1 MNWLGIS
8 HSFFMAWMVVVL
20 KVSIVLGLAWLVVV
34 SLRRQSAA
42 QRHRVWVAG
51 ILGALL
57 LPFLASIVPPR
68 YSASLDEAAA
78 RWGSQVAATVG
89 LTSNSTPTATPRRRV
104 PTHSRLPYLLG
115 SIWSLVLLLLV
126 LRLVAGLRRVR
137 QVASGARPLSG
148 AEWDAVTA
156 NLAAFLEV
164 KSPVRLLLSARSS
177 IVPVTWGLFR
187 PTIVLPCDATE
198 WSEQR
203 RRIVLAHELAHVGR
217 HDWVMQM
224 CAELLCCIYWFNP
237 LAWMSAR
244 QLRLES
250 ERACDD
256 AVLSTSVPASDYASE
271 LLELV
276 QTFSAD
282 CRTWAAALTFVRP
295 SNLERRF
302 EAMLSASV
310 NRSRTS
316 RANKLVIASIACC
329 LLVPLAALSL
339 PAQMSSGGAP
349 RGWFLAGTKPDNYT
363 TGIDPNVPYQ
373 GHGAAFL
380 KAKPSATE
388 GFGTLMQNFSA
399 GQYAG
404 QRVRLTAPVKSESV
418 NDWAG
423 LWMRVDQGA
432 SIVAFDNMQNRP
444 IRGTR
449 GWQDYSVVLDV
460 PQNSTMISFG
470 ILLSKGGAVWISN
483 VRFETVGTDVPVTG
497 NPAPAVS
504 KSPTNLNFDE

>member
-1 MNWLGIS
+1 MNWLGMS
-8 HSFFMAWMVVVL
+8 QSFVMASMVAVI
-20 KVSIVLGLAWLVVV
+20 KVSVVLGLAWLVAL

-42 QRHRVWVAG
+42 QRHRVWIAG

-57 LPFLASIVPPR
+57 LPLLASLVPPR
-68 YSASLDEAAA
+68 YSASLGEAAA
-78 RWGSQVAATVG
+78 GWGSQVAVTTG
-89 LTSNSTPTATPRRRV
+89 LSPNPTPTATIPARV
-104 PTHSRLPYLLG
+104 PAHRTLPYFLV
-115 SIWSLVLLLLV
+115 SIWGLVFFLLL

-137 QVASGARPLSG
+137 QVASGSDLSSDP
-148 AEWDAVTA
+148 EWDALTA
-156 NLAAFLEV
+156 ELAAFLEV
-164 KSPVRLLLSARSS
+164 RRPVRLLLSARRS

-224 CAELLCCIYWFNP
+224 CAEVLCCVYWFNP

-250 ERACDD
+250 ERASDD

-276 QTFSAD
+276 QTLSID

-302 EAMLSASV
+302 EAMLSTSM

-316 RANKLVIASIACC
+316 PMNKWLVATVACC
-329 LLVPLAALSL
+329 LLLPLAALSL

-363 TGIDPNVPYQ
+363 TGLDPNVPYQ
-373 GHGAAFL
+373 GHAAAYL
-380 KAKPSATE
+380 KAKPSATD

-399 GQYAG
+399 SQYAG
-404 QRVRLTAPVKSESV
+404 QRVRLRASVKSEAV

-432 SIVAFDNMQNRP
+432 STVAFDNMQSRP
-444 IRGTR
+444 IKGTR
-449 GWQDYSVVLDV
+449 GWQDYNVVLDV

-470 ILLSKGGAVWISN
+470 ILLSKGGDVWISN
-483 VRFETVGTDVPVTG
+483 VRFQAVGADVPTT
-497 NPAPAVS
+497 NSVS
-504 KSPTNLNFDE
+504 SAPTNLNFDE

>member
-1 MNWLGIS
+1 MNWHGVA
-8 HSFFMAWMVVVL
+8 HSPLCMVII
-20 KVSIVLGLAWLVVV
+20 KVTLVLGLSWLAAWILN
-34 SLRRQSAA
+34 RQSAA

-57 LPFLASIVPPR
+57 LPLLASLVPPR
-68 YSASLDEAAA
+68 YSASLGEAAA
-78 RWGSQVAATVG
+78 RWGSQLA
-89 LTSNSTPTATPRRRV
+89 LTTGFAPSPPPTATTPARI
-104 PTHSRLPYLLG
+104 PTHSTLPYFLA
-115 SIWSLVLLLLV
+115 SIWGLVFFLLV
-126 LRLVAGLRRVR
+126 LRLIAGLRRVR
-137 QVASGARPLSG
+137 QVASGSSPLSG
-148 AEWDAVTA
+148 PEWDALRA
-156 NLAAFLEV
+156 ELAAFLEV
-164 KSPVRLLLSARSS
+164 RRPVRLLRSARRS
-177 IVPVTWGLFR
+177 IVPVTWGFLHA
-187 PTIVLPCDATE
+187 TIVLPCDATE

-224 CAELLCCIYWFNP
+224 CAEVLCCIYWFNP

-244 QLRLES
+244 KLRLES

-256 AVLSTSVPASDYASE
+256 AVLSTSVPAPDYASE
-271 LLELV
+271 LLDLV
-276 QTFSAD
+276 QTLSAD

-302 EAMLSASV
+302 EAMLSTSM

-316 RANKLVIASIACC
+316 RASKWVVASVACC
-329 LLVPLAALSL
+329 LLLPLAALSL
-339 PAQMSSGGAP
+339 PAQMGSSAAP
-349 RGWFLAGTKPDNYT
+349 RGWLMAGSKPDNYT
-363 TGIDPNVPYQ
+363 TGIDANVPYQ
-373 GHGAAFL
+373 GHASAFL

-388 GFGTLMQNFSA
+388 GFGTLMQSFSA
-399 GQYAG
+399 SQYAG
-404 QRVRLTAPVKSESV
+404 QRVRLRASVKSEAV

-432 SIVAFDNMQNRP
+432 GTVAFDNMQSRP
-444 IRGTR
+444 IKGTL

-483 VRFETVGTDVPVTG
+483 VRFEAVGADVPTTNSVA
-497 NPAPAVS
+497 NA
-504 KSPTNLNFDE
+504 PTNLDFDE